1 MTEKKHACSGGP
13 MAAFAQKLNG
23 PLSQWPIQLNLLGI
37 YLPFLQ
43 GQDLL
48 VAADCTAFST
58 KDFHD
63 KFLQDK
69 KLMIGC
75 PKLDDAQHYIQK
87 LTEIFKA
94 NEIKSVTCLRM
105 EVPCCGG
112 MTYILNEAIKASGKK
127 IPLKEIIIGINGEQV
142 SEAQIIE

>member
-1 MTEKKHACSGGP
+1 MAEKKTPCSGGP
-13 MAAFAQKLNG
+13 MAAFAERLNG

-37 YLPFLQ
+37 YIPFIHN
-43 GQDLL
+43 QDLL

-58 KDFHD
+58 KQFHD
-63 KFLQDK
+63 RYLKDK

-75 PKLDDAQHYIQK
+75 PKLDNAQHYIEK

-94 NEIKSVTCLRM
+94 NPVKSVTCLRM

-112 MTYILNEAIKASGKK
+112 MTYILSEAIKASGRQ
-127 IPLKEIIIGINGEQV
+127 IPLKEIVIGINGEQL
-142 SEAQIIE
+142 SENEVM